1 MRKVSIFLFVLL
13 IGICSYA
20 ATDNSVF
27 IKDRK
32 VYVTQAQSGTLYSL
46 FKSAFT
52 GKNVTETWG
61 EDVWDFVKELH
72 LSGNIDARDFNTIKW
87 NFRSLEVIDLSDAKI
102 QYYKGELGTNEGY
115 YRSGDS
121 YSIYKEDE
129 IPMGAFFYW
138 MSHKFRSL
146 PKEFYDEGYHS
157 LKKITLPP
165 DVKII
170 RRNAFAR
177 NYNLEEIN
185 FPEGIISI
193 DFVAFRYC
201 WSIRV
206 LNLPSKLK
214 NIGEMTFTDMYSL
227 REVHIKAK
235 NPPSEYNTFGN
246 YPDSDRRGYIKNGDP
261 EYNKNSKAVLYVP
274 KGCAGNYKQWRKY
287 FSSIVE
293 E

>member
-1 MRKVSIFLFVLL
+1 MKKFFTILFVFF
-13 IGICSYA
+13 ISICSYA
-20 ATDNSVF
+20 VTGNSVV
-27 IKDRK
+27 IKDSK
-32 VYVTQAQSGTLYSL
+32 VYVTQIESGTLYPL
-46 FKSAFT
+46 FKSTYT
-52 GKNVTETWG
+52 GKNVTDMWG

-115 YRSGDS
+115 YRPGDS

-138 MSHKFRSL
+138 MSHKFRSF
-146 PKEFYDEGYHS
+146 PKEFNDEGYHS

-201 WSIRV
+201 RSIKV
-206 LNLPSKLK
+206 LNLPSTLK

-246 YPDSDRRGYIKNGDP
+246 YPDSDKRGSIKIGDS
-261 EYNKNSKAVLYVP
+261 EYNKISKAVLYVP
-274 KGCAGNYKQWRKY
+274 KGCSEKYKGWKKY
-287 FSSIVE
+287 FSRIE
-293 E
+293 EE